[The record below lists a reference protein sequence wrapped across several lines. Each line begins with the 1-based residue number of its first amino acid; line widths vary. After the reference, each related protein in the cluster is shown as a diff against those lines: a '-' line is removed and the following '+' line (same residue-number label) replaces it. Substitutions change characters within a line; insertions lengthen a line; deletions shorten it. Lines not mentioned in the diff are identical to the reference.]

1 MVQQERASCGRGPCF
16 TRKSSVNLRLSVKRF
31 DSCRHRQVLLHPG
44 PEAVL
49 LPDAAHDLLT
59 DALAHEPPPGG

>member
-1 MVQQERASCGRGPCF
+1 M
-16 TRKSSVNLRLSVKRF
+16 RLSVKRF